1 MLYIYYVR
9 LRVMKDILERKDM
22 KITERQF
29 QRIQAL
35 TKEIHST
42 SFKVMKKWE
51 SEDGLNLDKGQDAV
65 MVLIKE
71 YMNVQDP
78 SIGQMKEC
86 LNGLQMILKG

>member
-1 MLYIYYVR
+1 
-9 LRVMKDILERKDM
+9 MKV
-22 KITERQF
+22 
-29 QRIQAL
+29 
-35 TKEIHST
+35 TKEMFNEIQRLAKEIQST

-71 YMNVQDP
+71 YMNPQEP

-86 LNGLQMILKG
+86 LSGLQMILK

>member
-1 MLYIYYVR
+1 ME
-9 LRVMKDILERKDM
+9 DILERKDM

-35 TKEIHST
+35 VKEIQT
-42 SFKVMKKWE
+42 ASFKLMKKWE
-51 SEDGLNLDKGQDAV
+51 SEDGLNLDKGQEAV

-71 YMNVQDP
+71 YMNPQEP

-86 LNGLQMILKG
+86 VQGLKMLLK